1 MKTNTNSL
9 TEIQIKAVK
18 TAIADSMR
26 KSLSKTNLIYDT
38 AFEQMIDLISENIIK
53 NAQETLMK
61 GKEEVFNIKLLKSD
75 KALRKVKKSDFEKI
89 MKSDKELKKYIKN
102 NPIKNARK

>member
-18 TAIADSMR
+18 SAIADSMR

-38 AFEQMIDLISENIIK
+38 AFEQMISLISDNIIK

-61 GKEEVFNIKLLKSD
+61 EEEVFNVKLLKSD
-75 KALRKVKKSDFEKI
+75 KTLRKVKKSDFEKI
-89 MKSDKELKKYIKN
+89 IKSDKEFKKYIKN